1 MCREEE
7 KKTRKS
13 SVKRYPFSTVIII
26 HNKNN
31 DMALPGPSLEF
42 SIVQQQCTS
51 CLQATSFDSDNMND
65 IGKKGMKYLRGKSM
79 NTLDI

>member
-42 SIVQQQCTS
+42 SCTAVCTS

-65 IGKKGMKYLRGKSM
+65 IGKKGMKYRRGKSM